1 MSFHHILIV
10 YNPAAQGGKSRKLL
24 NAYETILQQE
34 SLHYTLFETSGKSD
48 SLDIRKVI
56 LENTFDLIS
65 VVGGDGT
72 INTTI
77 NGLPSF
83 DIPLHFIPAGTGND
97 LIKMIYP
104 TAPMDKILKKPIS
117 SQGKQSIDVWRCNE
131 KRFVN
136 GFGAGF
142 DGAIA
147 NETQYKTFLFSSKT
161 KYWIAIIKHIL
172 FYTSPTLLINGEKK
186 STFMLSAA
194 NGMVYGGGFKVAP
207 DALVNDGYLDLVH
220 CQHINRLKRLY
231 YLPLV
236 IFGKHIGKKAIRIE
250 KLNELKIVSSHP
262 LPAHLDGEPIH
273 EKTYHIFFE
282 SKVDVIS

>member
-1 MSFHHILIV
+1 MSFQHILIV
-10 YNPAAQGGKSRKLL
+10 YNPAAQGGKSHKLL
-24 NAYETILQQE
+24 NAYETILKQE
-34 SLHYTLFETSGKSD
+34 SLNYTLYETSGESD
-48 SLDIRKVI
+48 SIVIRQLI
-56 LENTFDLIS
+56 QENTVDLIS

-97 LIKMIYP
+97 LIKMIYSTSP
-104 TAPMDKILKKPIS
+104 LEEILKKPITY
-117 SQGKQSIDVWRCNE
+117 QGTQSIDIWRCNE

-147 NETQYKTFLFSSKT
+147 HETQYKTFLFSSKT

-194 NGMVYGGGFKVAP
+194 NGKVYGGGFRIAP
-207 DALVNDGYLDLVH
+207 DAVVDDGYLELVH
-220 CQHINRLKRLY
+220 CQRINFLKRLY

-236 IFGKHIGKKAIRIE
+236 ISGKHIGKKAIWNE
-250 KLNELKIVSSHP
+250 KLTELKIISSHP

-273 EKTYHIFFE
+273 ENTYHIFFE
-282 SKVDVIS
+282 NKVDVIS